1 MDLQHVMRSLLRGV
15 PRIALGG
22 VPVERAGEVRLAYR
36 KLGARPAGIRLESDF
51 SDGTEIPAAH
61 SADREATMPPVRWTG
76 VPPDA
81 QALALLVEDPDAP
94 TPNPFV
100 HLIVTAIPPH
110 VTSLDAAFAA
120 GAQAGR
126 NSMLRAGWAACA
138 PQKGDHAHRY
148 VFQLFALDANL
159 GLRAPAGRSALL
171 ATMRGHVIGVGL
183 LTGTYRR

>member
-1 MDLQHVMRSLLRGV
+1 MDLQHVMRSLIRGV

-22 VPVERAGEVRLAYR
+22 VPVERAGELRLAHR
-36 KLGARPAGIRLESDF
+36 KLSARPAGIRLESDF

-61 SADREATMPPVRWTG
+61 SADGDATLPPVRWTG
-76 VPPDA
+76 VPQDTR
-81 QALALLVEDPDAP
+81 ALALLVEDPDAP

-120 GAQAGR
+120 GAQVGR
-126 NSMLRAGWAACA
+126 NSMLRPGWTGCA
-138 PQKGDHAHRY
+138 PPKGDHPHRY
-148 VFQLFALDANL
+148 VFQLFALDDNL
-159 GLRAPAGRSALL
+159 ALRAPAGRSALL
-171 ATMRGHVIGVGL
+171 AAMRGHVIGVGL